1 MKGLAAED
9 DLSGQVLGGRY
20 RVLEPLG
27 VGGFGV
33 VYVAEHVVTR
43 RKFAVKVLLPELGQR
58 QKLAERFTR
67 EATTTAK
74 IEHENIVEI
83 IDVGRT
89 EAGALYFSM
98 ELLKGETLA
107 DLLARERRLPWQR
120 AGAMMLQVCR
130 ALQAA
135 HVHGIVHRDLKP
147 ANIFRMTRAGNP
159 DFIKVL
165 DFGIAKLLSGEDTEG
180 GGLTSRREVLG
191 TPQYMS
197 PEQASG
203 DVIDGRTDVYSCGVM
218 LFEVLTGRRPFVGKS
233 AAEVM
238 RAVMGGRALTL
249 AEAAPDVSL
258 PPAMAAV
265 VTQAM
270 AVDPEQRYQEMGAMV
285 AALEAALA
293 LPAAPVETSSSA
305 SGRAAHEAVPSVQV
319 TLPAVRAQRESQ
331 RTLLLAAM
339 AVVALGLVVAIGVTL
354 AGRAPAP
361 VEEQPVAPA
370 PVVVEQAPAPVAVEQ
385 APTPEPEPVTPPEAP
400 TPDKKPGKRSSK
412 RAPDCEAALVSA
424 LTKVSPARARACAQG
439 TGVTG
444 GDRLRLSL
452 SGEAGRAVTV
462 KVLESSGS
470 KSFDGCLGQAIAA
483 KKLPGDAK
491 PERCT
496 AIREFRVP

>member
-1 MKGLAAED
+1 
-9 DLSGQVLGGRY
+9 
-20 RVLEPLG
+20 
-27 VGGFGV
+27 
-33 VYVAEHVVTR
+33 
-43 RKFAVKVLLPELGQR
+43 
-58 QKLAERFTR
+58 
-67 EATTTAK
+67 
-74 IEHENIVEI
+74 
-83 IDVGRT
+83 
-89 EAGALYFSM
+89 
-98 ELLKGETLA
+98 
-107 DLLARERRLPWQR
+107 
-120 AGAMMLQVCR
+120 
-130 ALQAA
+130 
-135 HVHGIVHRDLKP
+135 
-147 ANIFRMTRAGNP
+147 
-159 DFIKVL
+159 
-165 DFGIAKLLSGEDTEG
+165 
-180 GGLTSRREVLG
+180 
-191 TPQYMS
+191 
-197 PEQASG
+197 
-203 DVIDGRTDVYSCGVM
+203 VM

-270 AVDPEQRYQEMGAMV
+270 AVDPEQRYQEMAAMV

-293 LPAAPVETSSSA
+293 LPAAPVETSSAA

-370 PVVVEQAPAPVAVEQ
+370 PVAVEQAQAPVAVEQ
-385 APTPEPEPVTPPEAP
+385 APTPEPEPVTPPETP

-424 LTKVSPARARACAQG
+424 LTRVSPARARACAQG